1 MEDGTADRR
10 YLGRWDVLADLT
22 GRDGTEAFEDV
33 GHSDEARDMLPK
45 MLVGEFKGEVS
56 LSLSPRPFSFFSGQA
71 NPNGVFIG
79 RGLRTLTTV

>member
-1 MEDGTADRR
+1 MG
-10 YLGRWDVLADLT
+10 T

-56 LSLSPRPFSFFSGQA
+56 HHPLISP
-71 NPNGVFIG
+71 
-79 RGLRTLTTV
+79 TLPK